1 MNRFVVSLLR
11 WVVALTTPVLLLLTV
26 SHAMFGDWFPRYE
39 YARPDFPPDRYGWTQ
54 QQRLELVLP
63 SIHFL
68 NSPLPPEQA
77 ISILAA
83 QTQPGTNSLLFTP
96 NELSHMVDVK
106 RLVDRLWQ
114 VQLIAIVLFFAG
126 LIILLARRETRRSAY
141 VALMAGGILTTALL
155 LVLAIFVMAGFDQLF
170 VQFHELFFP
179 QGNWT
184 FDYTDS
190 LIRLLPEKLWFDGG
204 LMIAL
209 GTLVSG
215 VIVGALGF
223 VLWRLSA
230 PKESLVETGAAT
242 LQA

>member
-11 WVVALTTPVLLLLTV
+11 WIVALSTPILLLLTV

-39 YARPDFPPDRYGWTQ
+39 YSKPDFPPDGYGWTQ
-54 QQRLELVLP
+54 GERLDLVLP

-77 ISILAA
+77 IGILEA
-83 QTQPGTNSLLFTP
+83 QRQPGSNALLFTP

-106 RLVDRLWQ
+106 RLVDQLWR
-114 VQLIAIVLFFAG
+114 VQLFAAILFIG
-126 LIILLARRETRRSAY
+126 SLIILFVRRDTRRSAY
-141 VALMAGGILTTALL
+141 LALMAGGILTTALL
-155 LVLAIFVMAGFDQLF
+155 VVLGIFVAAGFDQLF

-184 FDYTDS
+184 FDYSDS

-204 LMIAL
+204 VMITL
-209 GTLVSG
+209 GTFIAGL
-215 VIVGALGF
+215 IVGGLGF
-223 VLWRLSA
+223 LGWRLSA
-230 PKESLVETGAAT
+230 PKGSVPETGTAT
-242 LQA
+242 AHA